1 MDGTI
6 MLGFELDTKEF
17 EEELKD
23 LDKYQIRDKKVKI
36 ELDLEDLKKQR
47 AKMAKEMESYQN
59 KITELSQGTL
69 KEKVLANPEYQEAAA
84 KLKEMQ
90 PAYDQIVADLTTEQM
105 KLQMVNEYIEKNKEM
120 QIEEKAAVEETK
132 TAVEDKTKA
141 IQKEAEAQKEV
152 TKEAEKTA
160 TEKKKENLQ
169 DNIDKAKKNSEKMKD
184 SFSGIGMIIGG
195 LALAGIAAAI
205 GLAAEHSEEA
215 KASLEQV
222 AMIVSHIIEDL
233 ANLLLP
239 IAEQIIDFIYQA
251 VVWVGVLLE
260 DWFGIDVFTAR
271 ASDNLKSGVK
281 SARALRKQLMGFDE
295 MNILNPE
302 TGSTGALGS
311 VGSAG
316 TSSKISDKYK
326 NMTPREIADQFEKE
340 VEESVDRINNDFAT
354 QAGLSVHDWILENI
368 PGAKFIDEKLI
379 EPIRRLLYSTGL
391 FKPATKKDEKQ
402 ITVVTDTMVNS
413 FKEATKKTDKFSKA
427 LIKGAKEQ
435 FSSFTMLVHD
445 GMVAVTTSTGETFQ
459 MTEKNFDELMKALGI
474 DTQNSLKTVESTAAG
489 VVKTYSTTANGIQG
503 AVTGALNA
511 IEGKSNTTS
520 ENTKN
525 SWIQTGNDI
534 INKFAGKG
542 AAGVT
547 GAVTGALT
555 GIQETAGAVSGAV
568 SGALIG
574 IESSANQGANSV
586 INAFNPLPELIKSIF
601 DKINPTFQNAGT
613 ATGAAVSA
621 AMAASINGGLGKTES
636 IINTAINAIKQ
647 ALNQTAAG
655 VGGAVSAAL
664 LAKTALIKTIS
675 LPRIKLAQGGIV
687 NRPGPGVPV
696 AGEYGREGVIP
707 LDNNRQMSLL
717 ANEIAKRIIIN
728 QTTILD
734 VDGQELARITKQIMS
749 DQEFA
754 SNGG

>member
-17 EEELKD
+17 EDELKD

-84 KLKEMQ
+84 KLREMQ
-90 PAYDQIVADLTTEQM
+90 PAYDQIVSDLTTEQM
-105 KLQMVNEYIEKNKEM
+105 KLQMVNEYIEKNKEL
-120 QIEEKAAVEETK
+120 QIEEKAAVEDTK
-132 TAVEDKTKA
+132 TAVEDTTKA

-152 TKEAEKTA
+152 TEEVQKTRN
-160 TEKKKENLQ
+160 EKKKDNLQ
-169 DNIDKAKKNSEKMKD
+169 DNVDKAKKNSEKMKD

-271 ASDNLKSGVK
+271 ASDNLKKGVK

-295 MNILNPE
+295 MNVLNSQ
-302 TGSTGALGS
+302 TGGTGALGA
-311 VGSAG
+311 AG
-316 TSSKISDKYK
+316 GKSSGISNKYK
-326 NMTPREIADQFEKE
+326 NMTPREIADKFEKE
-340 VEESVDRINNDFAT
+340 VEESVDRINNDIAT
-354 QAGLSVHDWILENI
+354 QSGLGVREWILENI
-368 PGAKFIDEKLI
+368 PGAKFIDDKI
-379 EPIRRLLYSTGL
+379 IDPIRRLLYRTGL
-391 FKPATKKDEKQ
+391 FEPATKKDEKKV
-402 ITVVTDTMVNS
+402 TVITDTFVNS

-427 LIKGAKEQ
+427 LIKGAKDQ
-435 FSSFTMLVHD
+435 FSSFTMVVHD
-445 GMVAVTTSTGETFQ
+445 GMVALTTGTGETFQ
-459 MTEKNFDELMKALGI
+459 MTEKNFNELMKTLGI
-474 DTQNSLKTVESTAAG
+474 DTKNSLKTIEESAAG
-489 VVKTYSTTANGIQG
+489 VVKTYSTTADGIKG
-503 AVTGALNA
+503 SVTGALDA

-520 ENTKN
+520 ENTKK
-525 SWIQTGNDI
+525 SWIQAANDI
-534 INKFAGKG
+534 INKFNGSTN
-542 AAGVT
+542 GVE

-555 GIQETAGAVSGAV
+555 GIQGAAQ
-568 SGALIG
+568 
-574 IESSANQGANSV
+574 QGANGV
-586 INAFNPLPELIKSIF
+586 INAFNPLPNQIKNIF
-601 DKINPTFQNAGT
+601 DKITPTFEKSGA

-621 AMAASINGGLGKTES
+621 AMAGAINGGLGKTES
-636 IINTAINAIKQ
+636 TINTAIKAIKQ
-647 ALNQTAAG
+647 ALNQTAAAA
-655 VGGAVSAAL
+655 GGAVNAAL

-749 DQEFA
+749 EQEFA

>member
-84 KLKEMQ
+84 KLREMQ
-90 PAYDQIVADLTTEQM
+90 PAYDQIVSDLTTEQM
-105 KLQMVNEYIEKNKEM
+105 KLQMVNEYIEKNKEL
-120 QIEEKAAVEETK
+120 QIEEKAAVEDTK
-132 TAVEDKTKA
+132 TAVEDTTKA

-169 DNIDKAKKNSEKMKD
+169 DDVEKAKKNSEKMKD

-271 ASDNLKSGVK
+271 ASDNLKKGVK

-295 MNILNPE
+295 MNVLNSQ
-302 TGSTGALGS
+302 TGGTGALGS
-311 VGSAG
+311 AG
-316 TSSKISDKYK
+316 ASSGISNKYK
-326 NMTPREIADQFEKE
+326 NMTPREIADKFEKE
-340 VEESVDRINNDFAT
+340 VEESVDRINNDIAT
-354 QAGLSVHDWILENI
+354 QSGLGVREWILENI
-368 PGAKFIDEKLI
+368 PGAKFIDDKI
-379 EPIRRLLYSTGL
+379 IDPIRRLLYRTGL
-391 FKPATKKDEKQ
+391 FEPATKKDEKKV
-402 ITVVTDTMVNS
+402 TVITDTFVNS

-435 FSSFTMLVHD
+435 FSSFTMVVHD
-445 GMVAVTTSTGETFQ
+445 GMVALTTGTGETFQ
-459 MTEKNFDELMKALGI
+459 MTEKNFNELMKTLGI
-474 DTQNSLKTVESTAAG
+474 DTKNSLKTIEESAAG
-489 VVKTYSTTANGIQG
+489 VVKTYSTTADGIKG
-503 AVTGALNA
+503 SITGALDA
-511 IEGKSNTTS
+511 IGEKSNTTS
-520 ENTKN
+520 ENTKK
-525 SWIQTGNDI
+525 SWIQAANDI
-534 INKFAGKG
+534 INKFNGSTN
-542 AAGVT
+542 GVE

-555 GIQETAGAVSGAV
+555 GIQGAAQ
-568 SGALIG
+568 
-574 IESSANQGANSV
+574 QGANGV
-586 INAFNPLPELIKSIF
+586 INAFNPLPNQIKNIF
-601 DKINPTFQNAGT
+601 DKITPTFEKSGA

-621 AMAASINGGLGKTES
+621 AMAGAINGGLGKTES
-636 IINTAINAIKQ
+636 TINTAIKAIKQ
-647 ALNQTAAG
+647 ALNQTAAAA
-655 VGGAVSAAL
+655 GGAVNAAL

-696 AGEYGREGVIP
+696 AGEYGKEGIIP
-707 LDNNRQMSLL
+707 LDNNRQMGLL
-717 ANEIAKRIIIN
+717 ANEIAKRITIN
-728 QTTILD
+728 LTSILD
-734 VDGQELARITKQIMS
+734 VDGQELARKTKQIMS
-749 DQEFA
+749 DQDFA